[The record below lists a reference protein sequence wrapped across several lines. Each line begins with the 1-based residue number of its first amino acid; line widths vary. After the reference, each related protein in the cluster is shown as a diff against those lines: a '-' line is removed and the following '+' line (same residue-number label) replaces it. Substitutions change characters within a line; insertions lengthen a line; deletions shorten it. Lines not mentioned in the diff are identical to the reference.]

1 MTTVR
6 SVYLGNRRLDNE
18 EDRLQWAVKIGHSWT
33 ECDVLPDGSNTTI
46 NGGRAGGWWGWGARP
61 DGPMVTSVGA
71 RSGVTLSPGHA
82 HASLGHTDRSDE
94 EIEMFNREFV
104 KHNKVYR

>member
-18 EDRLQWAVKIGHSWT
+18 DEDRLQWAVKIGHSWT

-82 HASLGHTDRSDE
+82 SLGHTSRSDE
-94 EIEMFNREFV
+94 DIEVFNKEFV